1 MRILVTGAGGMMGSH
16 LLDYLID
23 RKQKVLGLDFV
34 PTTDISQL
42 NKEAQYVE
50 CDIRDKEKLS
60 NLLNAFKPEIIFHLA
75 AQSYPTVSWY
85 RPNYTLET
93 NIIGTANIF
102 EVIKELNLNPIILI
116 AGSSAEYG
124 FVEESEVP
132 VSEKKE
138 LKPLHP
144 YGVSKVA
151 QEMLAYQYHK
161 NFGMKTFTIRI
172 FNTTGPK
179 KINDVCSDFTKQI
192 VMMEKGLQEPILRVG
207 NLYAKRAIT
216 DVRDLIE
223 AFWLAVHHCKP
234 GESYNVS
241 GEKVYQ
247 VKEIVDLLK
256 KLTKINFTESVEKSL
271 LRTTDEKIIYGDSAK
286 FKETTGWTQ
295 KISIEQT
302 LSDMLDCWRKVL

>member
-1 MRILVTGAGGMMGSH
+1 MMGSH
-16 LLDYLID
+16 LVDFLVN
-23 RKQKVLGLDFV
+23 KNQKVLGIDFV
-34 PTTDISQL
+34 PTTNISQF
-42 NKEAQYVE
+42 NKHAQYLE
-50 CDIRDKEKLS
+50 CDVRDREKLA
-60 NLLNAFKPEIIFHLA
+60 NIVNVFKPEIIFHLA
-75 AQSYPTVSWY
+75 AQSYPTVSWL
-85 RPNYTLET
+85 RPNYTIEANVL
-93 NIIGTANIF
+93 GTVNIF
-102 EVIKELNLNPIILI
+102 EVVKELKLDPIIMI

-132 VSEKKE
+132 VKENKE

-161 NFGMKTFTIRI
+161 NFGAKTFTIRI

-179 KINDVCSDFTKQI
+179 KINDVCADFTKQV
-192 VMMEKGLQEPILRVG
+192 VMMEKGMQEPVLHVG
-207 NLYAKRAIT
+207 NIYAKRAIT

-247 VKEIVDLLK
+247 VQELISLLK
-256 KLTKINFTESVEKSL
+256 KLTNVNFTEKVDQSL
-271 LRTTDEKIIYGDSAK
+271 LRTTDEKIIYGDSEK
-286 FKETTGWTQ
+286 FKKTTGWSQ
-295 KISIEQT
+295 KIAIEQT
-302 LSDMLDCWRKVL
+302 LADMLDDWRNNL